1 MSDGLKFE
9 DNSMQV
15 KTALDDAI
23 GRWLMEAAGE
33 LEAQV
38 KRNTAVD
45 TGKTK
50 GSWRYRVDEGEQK
63 AVVGSDY
70 ENAIWEEFGTGV
82 YAEAG
87 NGRKTPWAYKDGEGN
102 WHKTKGKRPRRAL
115 KKAFTSMKPKLVR
128 ALEEKL
134 KGLG

>member
-1 MSDGLKFE
+1 MSDGLKFT
-9 DNSMQV
+9 DNSMRV
-15 KTALDDAI
+15 KSALGDAVE
-23 GRWLMEAAGE
+23 GWLLEASGE

-50 GSWRYRVDEGEQK
+50 GSWRYKVNAAEQV

-70 ENAIWEEFGTGV
+70 QNAIWEEYGTGI

-87 NGRKTPWAYKDGEGN
+87 DGRKTAWSYQDAAGN
-102 WHKTKGKRPRRAL
+102 WHTTKGKRPRRAL
-115 KKAFTSMKPKLVR
+115 KKAFTSQKPKLIK
-128 ALEEKL
+128 ALEAKL
-134 KGLG
+134 KELN

>member
-1 MSDGLKFE
+1 MADGLKFE

-23 GRWLMEAAGE
+23 GSWLMEAAGE
-33 LEAQV
+33 LEVQV

-70 ENAIWEEFGTGV
+70 QNAIWEEFGTGV
-82 YAEAG
+82 YAEKG
-87 NGRKTPWAYKDGEGN
+87 GRKTPWTYKDAAGN
-102 WHKTKGKRPRRAL
+102 WYTTNGKRPRRAL
-115 KKAFTSMKPKLVR
+115 KKAFTSMKPKLAS